1 MAESTATTAVA
12 TAAVAAA
19 TAIVTT
25 VTVAATSTATSFVVA
40 WGQYLCAGV
49 IKVASTFMVASFGV
63 TIIVITK
70 AITEVV
76 AAKLFV
82 IFPFLS
88 TTVSV

>member
-1 MAESTATTAVA
+1 MAESTAALAVA
-12 TAAVAAA
+12 AAA

-25 VTVAATSTATSFVVA
+25 ITVAATSTATSSVA
-40 WGQYLCAGV
+40 RWVQYLCAGA
-49 IKVASTFMVASFGV
+49 IKVAFTFEVASFVV
-63 TIIVITK
+63 TVVIVIK

-76 AAKLFV
+76 AAKLFI